1 MHCYKLKNVP
11 NVYVWMCPI
20 CIFVSVETFLSLNM
34 CQYDQ
39 SYNSLKCN
47 QKFPE
52 IKIWNSIAQCPPLKS
67 HLKFSPYNVWKWF
80 NGDRFKLIGVK
91 LQEGFSLDL
100 REHSI
105 FRKMAK
111 VSENSGKFIEN
122 KNSLR
127 SVFIAAWPELVQF
140 NCGNFLVCLFC
151 FTNNQTNQQ
160 QKNTALVCLFVCF
173 WKIKRQTLVSRLK
186 YWLWLAVAALGY
198 SMEMGDIFFSK
209 IEVGLYSGICSWIK
223 YLFLLRTQIKV
234 IVNSNS
240 WFCWVF

>member
-1 MHCYKLKNVP
+1 
-11 NVYVWMCPI
+11 MCPI

-47 QKFPE
+47 QKFPRDE
-52 IKIWNSIAQCPPLKS
+52 IIWNSIAPCPPLNNTPTF
-67 HLKFSPYNVWKWF
+67 KFSPYNVWKWF

-111 VSENSGKFIEN
+111 VSENSGKFIKN

-127 SVFIAAWPELVQF
+127 SVFVAAWPELVQF
-140 NCGNFLVCLFC
+140 NCGNFLVCLSLF
-151 FTNNQTNQQ
+151 FTNK
-160 QKNTALVCLFVCF
+160 QKNKNQFLFVCLFL
-173 WKIKRQTLVSRLK
+173 KDGEANPSISSEILVMIGSGRFRILN
-186 YWLWLAVAALGY
+186 GN
-198 SMEMGDIFFSK
+198 ERIFFNK
-209 IEVGLYSGICSWIK
+209 FRDRILFRICSWIK
-223 YLFLLRTQIKV
+223 NLFLFATQINVTVK
-234 IVNSNS
+234 SNS

>member
-1 MHCYKLKNVP
+1 
-11 NVYVWMCPI
+11 MCPI

-47 QKFPE
+47 QKFPRDE
-52 IKIWNSIAQCPPLKS
+52 IIWNSIAPCPPLNNTPTF
-67 HLKFSPYNVWKWF
+67 KFSPYNVWKWF

-111 VSENSGKFIEN
+111 VSENSGKFINN

-127 SVFIAAWPELVQF
+127 SVFVAAWPELVQF
-140 NCGNFLVCLFC
+140 NCGSFLVCLCLF
-151 FTNNQTNQQ
+151 FTSKNQS
-160 QKNTALVCLFVCF
+160 KVFVCF
-173 WKIKRQTLVSRLK
+173 WKINRQTLVSRLK

-198 SMEMGDIFFSK
+198 SMEMRDIFSRK
-209 IEVGLYSGICSWIK
+209 
-223 YLFLLRTQIKV
+223 RR
-234 IVNSNS
+234 
-240 WFCWVF
+240 

>member
-1 MHCYKLKNVP
+1 
-11 NVYVWMCPI
+11 MCPI

-47 QKFPE
+47 QKFQ
-52 IKIWNSIAQCPPLKS
+52 NLKLNCS
-67 HLKFSPYNVWKWF
+67 LSPITPTFKLSPYNVWKWF

-111 VSENSGKFIEN
+111 VSENSGKFINN

-127 SVFIAAWPELVQF
+127 SVFVAAWPELVQF
-140 NCGNFLVCLFC
+140 NCGSFLLCLCLYFTSKKTIKSLCLF
-151 FTNNQTNQQ
+151 
-160 QKNTALVCLFVCF
+160 LCF
-173 WKIKRQTLVSRLK
+173 WKIKRGK
-186 YWLWLAVAALGY
+186 P
-198 SMEMGDIFFSK
+198 
-209 IEVGLYSGICSWIK
+209 
-223 YLFLLRTQIKV
+223 
-234 IVNSNS
+234 
-240 WFCWVF
+240 